1 MLPIN
6 QTTPAEQAKLE
17 KVAKGICPSC
27 GDNITKLETI
37 AVCNKCPFE
46 IPYGMFEGIQKQYG
60 KKDGN

>member
-1 MLPIN
+1 MLPVN
-6 QTTPAEQAKLE
+6 QTTPAEQVKLE

-27 GDNITKLETI
+27 GDKITTLGTF

-46 IPYGMFEGIQKQYG
+46 MPYGMFQNIQKQYG